1 MRKED
6 KRNKNTK
13 LKLANAFKKL
23 AKEKPINKITVNDLV
38 TYCHVNRN
46 TFYYHFEDIYALI
59 SFIFN
64 DEVAK
69 IMDSFS
75 TNSLEEFLNDI
86 FLYVEKNKHLISSV
100 YNTFGRDQLKKVV
113 YPYFYKTLNTLITND
128 MQDLNIDA
136 CSGFK
141 DFVIDFYS
149 EGVASSIINYFR
161 ENKIANKEEII
172 KYLLTL
178 HSIVPLIVKKKL
190 SEEKSGI

>member
-1 MRKED
+1 M
-6 KRNKNTK
+6 
-13 LKLANAFKKL
+13 LK
-23 AKEKPINKITVNDLV
+23 
-38 TYCHVNRN
+38 
-46 TFYYHFEDIYALI
+46 
-59 SFIFN
+59 
-64 DEVAK
+64 
-69 IMDSFS
+69 
-75 TNSLEEFLNDI
+75 
-86 FLYVEKNKHLISSV
+86 KNKHLISSV

-136 CSGFK
+136 CSVFK